1 MKPANSTSWAAA
13 LGRMG
18 CVASVHAA
26 RRQTLNILFIPTDN
40 LAYSEIVV
48 YGVGITRGAATS

>member
-1 MKPANSTSWAAA
+1 V
-13 LGRMG
+13 
-18 CVASVHAA
+18 VASVHAA